1 VTALIAAAWSVLS
14 DKLKAVILGVGG
26 FFVGIGLTWLVMS
39 LAYNGLSLPLIGQVI
54 DGKMQL
60 AVNAAREKLV
70 DRAEYDAL
78 VAVLARK
85 EIEAQTASAAAAALR
100 SKIIQ
105 AEKAKSDAETR
116 LENELAA
123 DRDPNRTS
131 PSSADEQWMSKHPYN
146 APR

>member
-1 VTALIAAAWSVLS
+1 MIPLIAAAWSVLS

-26 FFVGIGLTWLVMS
+26 FFIGVALTWLVMS
-39 LAYNGLSLPLIGQVI
+39 FAYNGLSLPLIGQVI

-60 AVNAAREKLV
+60 AVNAATEKLV
-70 DRAEYDAL
+70 SRAEYDAL

-100 SKIIQ
+100 SKITQ

-123 DRDPNRTS
+123 GRDPSRAVVTD
-131 PSSADEQWMSKHPYN
+131 ADLKWMSKH
-146 APR
+146 